1 MKFVINSA
9 KYRSSYFLDED
20 ELSLELDDIE
30 KKLKKDMEKF
40 LNAYPCLK
48 EYGLEIREF
57 LKKEDV
63 SGFDEEKYYECTLP
77 AIIEINTI
85 NELVEL
91 SNKAKHKLIVNNNEI
106 IIYDD
111 YVE

>member
-1 MKFVINSA
+1 MKFVIDSA

-30 KKLKKDMEKF
+30 KKLKEDIEKF
-40 LNAYPCLK
+40 LDAYPCLK
-48 EYGLEIREF
+48 EYGLEIREI
-57 LKKEDV
+57 LKEEEYLKW
-63 SGFDEEKYYECTLP
+63 DEEMYYNITLP
-77 AIIEINTI
+77 AIIEINTL

-91 SNKAKHKLIVNNNEI
+91 SNKVKHKLIVDKNKI

-111 YVE
+111 HVE